1 MEPLAQGHEQLVND
15 LLELGF
21 TQPFI
26 NKSLQLTNDKE
37 KAVELILKFQE
48 EEDEFQM
55 KKALEFS
62 EKTQNNKISPENNSN
77 NMSNPPINSDPKI
90 LADKILEN
98 INNSNQNLAKN
109 MANDDDNWY
118 FPKNDFK
125 MVILVRSDLKMGVG
139 KIAAQVGHAGFFFI
153 FIFFFSNNN
162 FLYF

>member
-1 MEPLAQGHEQLVND
+1 MEPLAQGHDQLVKD

-62 EKTQNNKISPENNSN
+62 EKAQNNKISPEN

-98 INNSNQNLAKN
+98 INNNSQTLVKN
-109 MANDDDNWY
+109 AANDEDNWY

-139 KIAAQVGHAGFFFI
+139 KIAAQVGHAGFLLYFFI
-153 FIFFFSNNN
+153 F
-162 FLYF
+162 FLYFL